1 MQLKT
6 IMDIASQWF
15 QENTKNKLYIYLT
28 VKGYDFNT
36 KKYSSN
42 YNFSFTISS

>member
-15 QENTKNKLYIYLT
+15 QENTKKNNKLYIYLT
-28 VKGYDFNT
+28 VKVMTLIQKN
-36 KKYSSN
+36 
-42 YNFSFTISS
+42 IVQIIILVLQ

>member
-1 MQLKT
+1 
-6 IMDIASQWF
+6 MDIASQWF
-15 QENTKNKLYIYLT
+15 QENTKKKNNKLYIYLT